1 LSSWFR
7 RVLAGPKDL
16 NRSMGKT
23 VASGQVVD
31 MELTPQLA
39 ERFEKLQNRYPVK
52 RSALIP
58 MLMYAQDEYGYISDP
73 MIEEIA
79 RRLELRTIQVQE
91 TLEYYSMLHRKPMG
105 KHHVQICTNVA
116 CMLRGGNELLE
127 QAKKRLEIGHKEVTG
142 DGVFSLEEVECIG
155 ACTGAPAMQVNYDF
169 YENLTPLKFDRI
181 IEELDAGK
189 KPAPEPV
196 TSGALHP
203 RDPAETPLISRR
215 FGIRNSRK
223 IDVYLQHDGY
233 KALAKALQEMT
244 PDSIIDE
251 VKKSSLRGRG
261 GAGFPAGMKWSFVPK
276 DSPKPK
282 YVICNADESEPG
294 TCKDRPLMEMD
305 PHQMIEGITIAGRA
319 IGAHLGFI
327 YIRGEYRYV
336 LDIVEAALAEAYSRG
351 YLGKNILGSGFD
363 FDLVAHTGAGAY
375 ECGEE
380 SALMESLEGKR
391 GYPRIKPPFPA
402 VVGLYGCPTIINNV
416 ETLSSVP
423 AILLEGGEKYASRG
437 TPKNGGTRLLCV
449 GGHVNKPGIYEI
461 PLGMNMK
468 KFIYE
473 VAGGIPG
480 GKKLKAVIPGGS
492 SCPLLSASE
501 IDIPMDYDS
510 VAKAGSMLGSGG
522 MVVMDEDT
530 CMVDMAR
537 RIMHFY
543 AHESCGWCIPCREGT
558 TWLRKMLERF
568 HAGLGRPEDIDIV
581 GDLAKNMLGRTFCP
595 LGDAAALPTIS
606 IVQKWRNEFEQH
618 LTGRCPFDSAE
629 ALVGW
634 R

>member
-1 LSSWFR
+1 
-7 RVLAGPKDL
+7 
-16 NRSMGKT
+16 
-23 VASGQVVD
+23 
-31 MELTPQLA
+31 MELTPALA
-39 ERFEKLQNRYPVK
+39 AKFDRLQTSYPVK

-58 MLMYAQDEYGYISDP
+58 MLIYGQDEYGQISDEL
-73 MIEEIA
+73 IAEIG
-79 RRLELRTIQVQE
+79 RRLELNNVQVEE
-91 TLEYYSMLHRKPMG
+91 TLAYYSMLHRKPWG

-116 CMLRGGNELLE
+116 CMLKGGNELLDR
-127 QAKKRLEIGHKEVTG
+127 AKKRLEIGHKETTS
-142 DGVFSLEEVECIG
+142 DGIFSLEEVECIG

-169 YENLTPLKFDRI
+169 YENLTPIKFDRL

-189 KPAPEPV
+189 RPPPEPV
-196 TSGALHP
+196 ISGALHP

-215 FGIRNSRK
+215 WGIKDSHK
-223 IDVYLQHDGY
+223 IDVYLKHDGY
-233 KALAKALQEMT
+233 RALEKALKEMT
-244 PDSIIDE
+244 PESIIDE
-251 VKKSSLRGRG
+251 VKKSNLRGRG
-261 GAGFPAGMKWSFVPK
+261 GAGFPTGMKWSFVPK

-282 YVICNADESEPG
+282 YLICNADESEPG

-305 PHQMIEGITIAGRA
+305 PHQMIEGMIIAGRA
-319 IGAHLGFI
+319 FGAHLGFI

-336 LDIVEAALAEAYSRG
+336 LDIVDAALAEAYSRG

-363 FDLVAHTGAGAY
+363 FDLIAHTGAGAY

-416 ETLSSVP
+416 ETLSTVP
-423 AILLEGGEKYASRG
+423 SIILEGGEAYAQRG
-437 TPKNGGTRLLCV
+437 TPKNGGTRMLCV
-449 GGHVNKPGIYEI
+449 AGHVNKPGIYEI

-473 VAGGIPG
+473 MAGGIPG

-492 SCPLLSASE
+492 SCPLMSADE

-558 TWLRKMLERF
+558 SWLRKTLERF
-568 HAGLGRPEDIDIV
+568 HAGFGRSEDIDMIS
-581 GDLAKNMLGRTFCP
+581 DLAKNMLGRTFCP

-606 IVQKWRNEFEQH
+606 IVQKWRNEFEDH
-618 LTGRCPFDSAE
+618 LQGRCAYKSAE
-629 ALVGW
+629 ALVGS

>member
-1 LSSWFR
+1 
-7 RVLAGPKDL
+7 
-16 NRSMGKT
+16 
-23 VASGQVVD
+23 
-31 MELTPQLA
+31 MELTPALA
-39 ERFEKLQNRYPVK
+39 AKYDKLQTSYPVK
-52 RSALIP
+52 RSALVP
-58 MLMYAQDEYGYISDP
+58 MLIYGQDEYGQISDEL
-73 MIEEIA
+73 IAEIA
-79 RRLELRTIQVQE
+79 RRLDLNNVQVEE
-91 TLEYYSMLHRKPMG
+91 TLAYYSMLHRKPWG

-116 CMLRGGNELLE
+116 CMLKGGNELLE
-127 QAKKRLEIGHKEVTG
+127 RAKKRLEIGHKETTS
-142 DGVFSLEEVECIG
+142 DGIFSLEEVECIG

-169 YENLTPLKFDRI
+169 YENLTPIKFDRL

-189 KPAPEPV
+189 RPTPEPV
-196 TSGALHP
+196 ISGALHP
-203 RDPAETPLISRR
+203 RDAAETVLISKRW
-215 FGIRNSRK
+215 GIPDSPK
-223 IDVYLQHDGY
+223 IDTYIKNDGY
-233 KALAKALQEMT
+233 RAIEKALKEMT
-244 PDSIIDE
+244 PESIIDE
-251 VKKSSLRGRG
+251 VKKSGLRGRG
-261 GAGFPAGMKWSFVPK
+261 GAGFPTGMKWSFVPK
-276 DSPKPK
+276 DSPKAR
-282 YVICNADESEPG
+282 YLICNADESEPG

-305 PHQMIEGITIAGRA
+305 PHQLIEGMVIAGRA
-319 IGAHLGFI
+319 IGAHHGFI

-336 LDIVEAALAEAYSRG
+336 LDIVDVALGEAYARG

-363 FDLVAHTGAGAY
+363 FDLITHTGAGAY

-416 ETLSSVP
+416 ETLSAVP
-423 AILLEGGEKYASRG
+423 AILLEGGETYAKRG

-449 GGHVNKPGIYEI
+449 AGHINKPGIYEI

-473 VAGGIPG
+473 MAGGIPG
-480 GKKLKAVIPGGS
+480 GRKLKAVIPGGS
-492 SCPLLSASE
+492 SCPLMTADE
-501 IDIPMDYDS
+501 IDVPMDYDS

-558 TWLRKMLERF
+558 TWLRKTLERF
-568 HAGLGRPEDIDIV
+568 HAGYGRVEDIDMM
-581 GDLAKNMLGRTFCP
+581 DELAKNMLGRTFCP

-606 IVQKWRNEFEQH
+606 IVEKWRSEFEDH
-618 LTGRCPFDSAE
+618 LHGRCAYKSAE
-629 ALVGW
+629 ALVGS